1 MRHADATLTSGAA
14 CTRWDEAK
22 ERLLILLEILAYVSI
37 RSRHETRSEV
47 LMGTQRCVFEV
58 GVVVCYSHSPTILCN
73 TARRV
78 TGVERTQHSL
88 HSQQYSL

>member
-1 MRHADATLTSGAA
+1 
-14 CTRWDEAK
+14 
-22 ERLLILLEILAYVSI
+22 
-37 RSRHETRSEV
+37 
-47 LMGTQRCVFEV
+47 MGTQRCVFEV
-58 GVVVCYSHSPTILCN
+58 GVVVCYSHALPILCN